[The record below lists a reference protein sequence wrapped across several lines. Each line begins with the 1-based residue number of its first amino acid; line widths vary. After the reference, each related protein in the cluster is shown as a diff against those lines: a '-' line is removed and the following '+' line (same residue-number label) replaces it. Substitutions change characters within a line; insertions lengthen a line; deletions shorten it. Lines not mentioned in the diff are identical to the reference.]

1 MCALLSLLCAV
12 CTCALGV
19 RASQV
24 TYVIALEVPDEVLT
38 ERICGRWVHKE
49 SGRSYHIKFAP
60 PKSLGE
66 QEPSV
71 ETMLDDETQGELPV
85 VAAPSKE
92 PAAENPMSHYL
103 LAPIHTLKQS
113 RRPPRNSRPKSTLPL
128 LRCPR
133 SASAKPSHRA
143 APKPRPCLVRAAPKP
158 RPCPVCP
165 TLLAP
170 YLPSISAVYVPSPLR
185 RAAHATQGRHRRGT
199 EVPP

>member
-12 CTCALGV
+12 CTCVLGV

-143 APKPRPCLVRAAPKP
+143 APKPRPCLVSAAPMP
-158 RPCPVCP
+158 G
-165 TLLAP
+165 LP
-170 YLPSISAVYVPSPLR
+170 YSSSALSAVYICRLCALPSPQSR
-185 RAAHATQGRHRRGT
+185 SCNARTTPKRH
-199 EVPP
+199 